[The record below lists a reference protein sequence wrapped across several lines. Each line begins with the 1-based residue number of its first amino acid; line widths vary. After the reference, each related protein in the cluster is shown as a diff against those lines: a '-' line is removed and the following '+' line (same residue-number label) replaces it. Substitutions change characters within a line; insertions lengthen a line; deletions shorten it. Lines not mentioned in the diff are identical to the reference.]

1 MNKESKKLTWA
12 GRFSSRFRGA
22 LNSVCS
28 TFFNT

>member
-12 GRFSSRFRGA
+12 VGLVAGLGGA